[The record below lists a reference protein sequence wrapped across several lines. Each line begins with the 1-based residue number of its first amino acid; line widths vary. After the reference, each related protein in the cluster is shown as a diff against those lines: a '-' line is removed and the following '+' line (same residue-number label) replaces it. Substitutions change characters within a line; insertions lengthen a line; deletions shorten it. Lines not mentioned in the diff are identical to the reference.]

1 MTEDGSFG
9 TRGLIVEAL
18 RSELEKNGYDHI
30 VTCGR
35 ELMMKKVLE
44 LADKYEI
51 DCQLSLE
58 RYIKC
63 GRGICGHCAINGYLV
78 CKDGPVFSGD
88 VVRGIRDFG
97 KIQLDESGAPVEL
110 TF

>member
-1 MTEDGSFG
+1 
-9 TRGLIVEAL
+9 
-18 RSELEKNGYDHI
+18 
-30 VTCGR
+30 
-35 ELMMKKVLE
+35 MMKKVLE
-44 LADKYEI
+44 LAGKYGI

-63 GRGICGHCAINGYLV
+63 GRGICGHCTINDYLV
-78 CKDGPVFSGD
+78 CKDGPIFSGD
-88 VVRGIRDFG
+88 TVRRMKDFG